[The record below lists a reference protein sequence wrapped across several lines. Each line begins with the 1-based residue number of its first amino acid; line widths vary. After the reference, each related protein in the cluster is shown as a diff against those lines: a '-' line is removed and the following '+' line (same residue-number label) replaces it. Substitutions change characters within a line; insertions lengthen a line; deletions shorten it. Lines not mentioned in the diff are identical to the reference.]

1 MLFVLFS
8 LMTLWGKT
16 ILSQFLAGPQTS
28 QKCSISKVKTE
39 ESRDFTA
46 TGRGC
51 GGGSL
56 IKASQVVLVVKNPHA
71 NAGDAGDPGLI
82 PGSEGSPGGGQSN
95 PLQSSCLENP
105 MDRGA
110 WWVTV
115 HGVTESETIKVTWHA
130 WVQES

>member
-46 TGRGC
+46 TGGGR
-51 GGGSL
+51 GGSL
-56 IKASQVVLVVKNPHA
+56 IRASQVELVVKNPHA
-71 NAGDAGDPGLI
+71 NAGDARDQGSI
-82 PGSEGSPGGGQSN
+82 PGSDGSPGVGQSN

-105 MDRGA
+105 MDRGT
-110 WWVTV
+110 WWVTD
-115 HGVTESETIKVTWHA
+115 HGVTESETIKVT
-130 WVQES
+130 